1 MFSIQTGGKQIIKLA
16 TVLVLAFPAIS
27 SASVVS
33 MQTVLGEIDI
43 ELYDTAAPLTVANF
57 MSYVTSGAYNSTFI
71 HRSVPGFVIQGGGY
85 SYADT
90 PFGTAYF
97 HIPTNPP
104 VQNEFSASRS
114 NVRGTIGMAKLSG
127 NPDSATSEW
136 FINLA
141 DNSANLDYQN
151 GGFTVFGRVL
161 DHGMDVVD
169 AIDNLPTWNATSV
182 NAAFGDLPLINFDPA
197 TSLQPS
203 NLVMVT
209 NVAAVPLPA
218 AAWLF
223 GSGLLGLIGV
233 ARRRKTA

>member
-1 MFSIQTGGKQIIKLA
+1 MFSIQTGGKQVIKLA

-27 SASVVS
+27 SGSVVN

-57 MSYVTSGAYNSTFI
+57 MNYVTSGAYNSTFI
-71 HRSVPGFVIQGGGY
+71 HRSLPGFVIQGGGY

-104 VQNEFSASRS
+104 VQNEFSSSRS
-114 NVRGTIGMAKLSG
+114 NVRGTIGMAKPSN
-127 NPDSATSEW
+127 NPDGATSEW

-141 DNSANLDYQN
+141 DNSANLDYQD
-151 GGFTVFGRVL
+151 GGFTVFGRIIV
-161 DHGMDVVD
+161 GMDVVD
-169 AIDNLPTWNATSV
+169 AIANLPILNASAI
-182 NAAFGDLPLINFDPA
+182 NGAFGTLPVINYNPA
-197 TSLQPS
+197 TGLQTS
-203 NLVMVT
+203 NLVMMT
-209 NVAAVPLPA
+209 NVTAVPVPA

-223 GSGLLGLIGV
+223 GSGLLGLFGV
-233 ARRRKTA
+233 ARRRKIA

>member
-1 MFSIQTGGKQIIKLA
+1 
-16 TVLVLAFPAIS
+16 
-27 SASVVS
+27 

-57 MSYVTSGAYNSTFI
+57 MNYVTSGAYNSTFI

-90 PFGTAYF
+90 PSGTTAYF

-104 VQNEFSASRS
+104 VQNEFSPSRS
-114 NVRGTIGMAKLSG
+114 NVRGTIGMAKPP
-127 NPDSATSEW
+127 NDPDGATSEW

-141 DNSANLDYQN
+141 DNSANLDYQD
-151 GGFTVFGRVL
+151 GGFTVFGYVIA
-161 DHGMDVVD
+161 GMNVVD
-169 AIDNLPTWNATSV
+169 AIANLPISDQSLING
-182 NAAFGDLPLINFDPA
+182 AFGTLPVINYNP
-197 TSLQPS
+197 TTGLQPS

-218 AAWLF
+218 TAWLF
-223 GSGLLGLIGV
+223 GSGLLGLVSV
-233 ARRRKTA
+233 AKRRKIA

>member
-1 MFSIQTGGKQIIKLA
+1 MFSIQMGGKQVIKLA
-16 TVLVLAFPAIS
+16 AVLALAFPAIS
-27 SASVVS
+27 LASTVS
-33 MQTVLGEIDI
+33 MQTVLGVIDI
-43 ELYDTAAPLTVANF
+43 ELFDTAAPLTVANF
-57 MSYVTSGAYNSTFI
+57 MNYVNSGAYNNSFI

-85 SYADT
+85 SYANT
-90 PFGTAYF
+90 PAGTTYF

-104 VQNEFSASRS
+104 VQNEFSPSRS
-114 NVRGTIGMAKLSG
+114 NVRGTIGMAKFPN

-161 DHGMDVVD
+161 GSGMNVVD
-169 AIDNLPTWNATSV
+169 DIANLPVWNASTV
-182 NAAFGDLPLINFDPA
+182 NPAFNELPLVNY
-197 TSLQPS
+197 TSGALQPS

-209 NVAAVPLPA
+209 NVTAVPVPA

-233 ARRRKTA
+233 ARRKT

>member
-1 MFSIQTGGKQIIKLA
+1 MFSIQRGGKQVINLA

-33 MQTVLGEIDI
+33 MQTALGEIDI

-57 MSYVTSGAYNSTFI
+57 MNYVTSGAYNSTFI

-104 VQNEFSASRS
+104 VPNEFSPSRS
-114 NVRGTIGMAKLSG
+114 NVRGTIGMAKPS
-127 NPDSATSEW
+127 NSPDGATSEW

-141 DNSANLDYQN
+141 DNSANLDYQD
-151 GGFTVFGRVL
+151 GGFTVFGYVIA
-161 DHGMDVVD
+161 GMNVVD
-169 AIDNLPTWNATSV
+169 AIANLPISDQSV
-182 NAAFGDLPLINFDPA
+182 INGAFGTLPVINYDP
-197 TSLQPS
+197 TTGLQPS

-218 AAWLF
+218 ASWLF
-223 GSGLLGLIGV
+223 GSGLLGVVGV
-233 ARRRKTA
+233 ARRKKVV